1 MSVFFKDISPGN
13 PVKQGDA
20 EDVLKKIG
28 VAIDKEDSGDY
39 DLLLAA
45 VHDCAEHI
53 TSLPDYQP
61 VPDTKRYSR
70 ENIRRPTEEEQELG
84 HAWAHKFYIRGNHV
98 GGPMAGRSVTL
109 KDCIAVAEVP
119 QFYGSD
125 AFPAWTPSTDATV
138 VTRLLDA
145 GADIVGT
152 STCENFCNSTASF
165 TSAQGTV
172 ENPHRSGY
180 SAGGSTSGGAALV
193 GSGIVDAAIGTDQGG
208 SIRVPSALCGCV
220 GLKPTHG
227 LVPWTG
233 ITSGDAVDDH
243 AGPVTRT
250 VIDNAVCL
258 DAIAGYDGI
267 DDRSLCAGD
276 HGSHGFAEALRL
288 CSGAGNAPP
297 LTGIRIGVLKEGFGY
312 DAMQPEVREMVLNA
326 VRKFEQLGA
335 SVQEVSVPTHMEG
348 PAVWTIQQ
356 RISGALTILGQ
367 AHGRR
372 GLYLTEFE
380 HARLPWT
387 TENFRKLFPSTQ
399 NTVINGLYLMD
410 QFPGLYGKT
419 MNIGRQISDAYD
431 MVLQEVDVLVMPT
444 TPFVAPRHGNRGTP
458 LQCFEP
464 TIGLTVNTA
473 VFNVT
478 GHPALSLPVG
488 FAPARED
495 ETVALPVGMQIV
507 GGKWQE
513 KKIYWVAHAWETAFD
528 WRTCRY
534 NASEGQRDDLP
545 KVQYTVEVRPVAA

>member
-1 MSVFFKDISPGN
+1 M
-13 PVKQGDA
+13 
-20 EDVLKKIG
+20 
-28 VAIDKEDSGDY
+28 
-39 DLLLAA
+39 
-45 VHDCAEHI
+45 
-53 TSLPDYQP
+53 
-61 VPDTKRYSR
+61 
-70 ENIRRPTEEEQELG
+70 
-84 HAWAHKFYIRGNHV
+84 
-98 GGPMAGRSVTL
+98 
-109 KDCIAVAEVP
+109 
-119 QFYGSD
+119 
-125 AFPAWTPSTDATV
+125 
-138 VTRLLDA
+138 
-145 GADIVGT
+145 
-152 STCENFCNSTASF
+152 
-165 TSAQGTV
+165 
-172 ENPHRSGY
+172 
-180 SAGGSTSGGAALV
+180 
-193 GSGIVDAAIGTDQGG
+193 
-208 SIRVPSALCGCV
+208 
-220 GLKPTHG
+220 
-227 LVPWTG
+227 
-233 ITSGDAVDDH
+233 
-243 AGPVTRT
+243 
-250 VIDNAVCL
+250 IDNAVCL